1 MIVSIAF
8 AFLGGVYIA
17 KNGSKKATIVW
28 SWAAIILTVINLIFF
43 IILGVDGM
51 KSLGKMGI
59 PVIIYAAIMMGT
71 NAVKMVLTT
80 TSSSMRADVVDYEL
94 QRSGN
99 YLPAVIGGVYS
110 FIDKLI
116 TSVCSF
122 VAGLAITAI
131 GYVHTVPQMG
141 DPATTKV
148 FVASMCL
155 SLGLPLIG
163 WAINLIAMKF
173 YSLDRETMIQVQK
186 DIADKKEAVKEEAKA
201 EDSL

>member
-1 MIVSIAF
+1 
-8 AFLGGVYIA
+8 
-17 KNGSKKATIVW
+17 
-28 SWAAIILTVINLIFF
+28 
-43 IILGVDGM
+43 M

-80 TSSSMRADVVDYEL
+80 TASSMRADVVDYEL

-99 YLPAVIGGVYS
+99 YLPAIIGGVYS

-201 EDSL
+201 EAEDSL

>member
-1 MIVSIAF
+1 
-8 AFLGGVYIA
+8 
-17 KNGSKKATIVW
+17 
-28 SWAAIILTVINLIFF
+28 
-43 IILGVDGM
+43 
-51 KSLGKMGI
+51 
-59 PVIIYAAIMMGT
+59 
-71 NAVKMVLTT
+71 
-80 TSSSMRADVVDYEL
+80 
-94 QRSGN
+94 
-99 YLPAVIGGVYS
+99 
-110 FIDKLI
+110 
-116 TSVCSF
+116 
-122 VAGLAITAI
+122 
-131 GYVHTVPQMG
+131 MG